1 MIGQLE
7 KNIQQNKRK
16 KMIKIAVCFSCIVL
30 FLLAAFD
37 VRLKSVV
44 YQIDSGKIH
53 KTIQIALITD
63 LHSCEYGKKQEEL
76 LKEINQNKPDVI
88 LLGGDIFDDNIGHQ
102 NAIELLDGI
111 AHKYPCYYVTGNH
124 EYWSGKMEQIIKI
137 LKSYSVSVLQ
147 GATDVLEINGQK
159 ISISGIDDPESEQY
173 EQLEQV
179 GLTRD
184 SQNFTILL
192 THRPSYIQSY
202 REEGF
207 DLVLAGHAHGGQWR
221 LPFCQNG
228 LYAPDEGWFPSYS
241 GGEFDFPDC
250 KMIVSRGLA
259 RESTRIP
266 RIFNRPEL
274 VFIKVQ

>member
-1 MIGQLE
+1 MKKPSE
-7 KNIQQNKRK
+7 KNTQQHKRNTII
-16 KMIKIAVCFSCIVL
+16 KMAVCLSCIVL

-37 VRLKSVV
+37 VRLKTVV

-63 LHSCEYGKKQEEL
+63 LHSCKYGTKQEAL
-76 LKEINQNKPDVI
+76 LKEIHQNKPDVI

-102 NAIELLDGI
+102 HAIELLEGI

-124 EYWSGKMEQIIKI
+124 EYWSGKLDQIIKI

-159 ISISGIDDPESEQY
+159 ISISGIDDPESGQY